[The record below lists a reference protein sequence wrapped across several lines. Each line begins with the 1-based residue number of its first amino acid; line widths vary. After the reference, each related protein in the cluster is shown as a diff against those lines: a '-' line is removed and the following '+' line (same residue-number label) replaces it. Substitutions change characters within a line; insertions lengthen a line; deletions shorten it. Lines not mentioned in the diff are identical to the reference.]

1 VKSGNRGGA
10 YGDEKRD
17 GAVVVFTIAVR
28 CLHDG
33 RQGGRPIFFLRPDVR
48 CEALPNNFSTSTYI
62 GASTAPATDV
72 CKTHSF
78 RRSAL
83 SLRLC

>member
-48 CEALPNNFSTSTYI
+48 CEALPKFIYLEKSKRNN
-62 GASTAPATDV
+62 V
-72 CKTHSF
+72 
-78 RRSAL
+78 R
-83 SLRLC
+83 

>member
-33 RQGGRPIFFLRPDVR
+33 RQGGRPLFPPASDARSQ
-48 CEALPNNFSTSTYI
+48 ALPLLNYKVEMIN
-62 GASTAPATDV
+62 A
-72 CKTHSF
+72 
-78 RRSAL
+78 
-83 SLRLC
+83 